1 MSGKA
6 AFFRRNATPCAWEGK
21 AFQHASAAPHT
32 RDEAQGGEPDA
43 PPDGQAQP
51 GTQHHISKNGWL
63 PLSAKDVAAGVNHF
77 SHTATVACGIAQ
89 ANQRDAVHHHLGAA
103 FDAFPGIGPAA
114 QGMDAFVAYP
124 QRGLAVDEDVR

>member
-1 MSGKA
+1 MKHRAGSQ
-6 AFFRRNATPCAWEGK
+6 T
-21 AFQHASAAPHT
+21 S
-32 RDEAQGGEPDA
+32 

-51 GTQHHISKNGWL
+51 GTQHRISKNGWL